1 MYEIGNKDFIF
12 FVKLWIQLLIR
23 QLEREEKPEV
33 KADFTIINKPNL
45 DFECAFFNSYKVDI
59 NKAVIDNNIAFT
71 LSDDKIHISV
81 KVDYDTIYDNLGY
94 IGTLDVSICK
104 N

>member
-1 MYEIGNKDFIF
+1 MYEIGNRDFMF

-33 KADFTIINKPNL
+33 KADFTIINKPHL
-45 DFECAFFNSYKVDI
+45 DFECVFFKSYTVDI
-59 NKAVIDNNIAFT
+59 NKAVVDNNMAFI
-71 LSDDKIHISV
+71 LSDDKIHIIV
-81 KVDYDTIYDNLGY
+81 KVDYDTIDDNIGY
-94 IGTLDVSICK
+94 IGTLEVSICK